1 MKNKAITFAILMATL
16 LTSCSAETV
25 TPPAAPTTQAEAT
38 QSTLTENAS
47 PPNIILVIADDV
59 GIDSSPCYEV
69 GAEKPNMPNLEAL
82 CESGVVFDNVWA
94 TPACSSTRAAILTGQ
109 YGLRTDVL
117 AAGERLE
124 DTESIFDI
132 LSNNTPIPYSNAVI
146 GKWHVGGKQPDP
158 NHPALFGVE
167 HYAGFLT
174 SGLKDYYEWE
184 ITEDGVRSHVSG
196 YATTVFTDKA
206 LEWIEEQDQPWFLW
220 LAYNAPHSPLH
231 LPPEGLYTQQGLTG
245 TPPDIKQNPRP
256 YYFAALEALDFE
268 MGRLLN
274 SLSPEVRANTVVIFI
289 GDNGTHGT
297 VSQPPFDP
305 ERTKFTVYEGGIHV
319 PMVIAG
325 DGVSRMGERE
335 DALINITDLFA
346 TIAEMAGVAEVSQPD
361 SLSFMDALT
370 SPSFAGRE
378 YAYSEFRFDDGTTAW
393 TVRNLQYK
401 LIEYSDGRMELYDLS
416 ADPFENNDL
425 LANGISDE
433 WTAVISELENYRKGL
448 QP

>member
-1 MKNKAITFAILMATL
+1 MQNKTITIAILIATL
-16 LTSCSAETV
+16 LTSCSAEAAS
-25 TPPAAPTTQAEAT
+25 TPVAPTTQVEAT
-38 QSTLTENAS
+38 LPATIEDAS

-82 CESGVVFDNVWA
+82 CKSGVVFDNVWA

-109 YGLRTDVL
+109 YGLRTGVL

-124 DTESIFDI
+124 DTESIFDV
-132 LSNNTPIPYSNAVI
+132 LSKDAPVSYANSVI

-158 NHPALFGVE
+158 NHPATFGVD
-167 HYAGFLT
+167 HYAGFLS

-184 ITEDGVRSHVSG
+184 ITEDGVRSQVNG

-206 LEWIEEQDQPWFLW
+206 LDWVEAQDSPWFLW
-220 LAYNAPHSPLH
+220 LAYNAPHVPIH
-231 LPPEGLYTQQGLTG
+231 LPPDGMYTQQGLTG
-245 TPPDIKQNPRP
+245 TPRNMRQNTRS

-289 GDNGTHGT
+289 GDNGSHDT
-297 VSQPPFDP
+297 VSQGFDP
-305 ERTKFTVYEGGIHV
+305 EKTKFTVYEGGIHV
-319 PMVIAG
+319 PMIIAG
-325 DGVSRMGERE
+325 DGVTQMGTRE

-346 TIAEMAGVAEVSQPD
+346 TIAELAGAAEVSQPD
-361 SLSFMDALT
+361 SMSFMDALT
-370 SPSFAGRE
+370 SPNFAGRE
-378 YAYSEFRFDDGTTAW
+378 YAYSEFRFDDGSTVW
-393 TVRNLQYK
+393 TVRDQQFK
-401 LIEYSDGRMELYDLS
+401 LIEYSDGRRELYDLS
-416 ADPFENNDL
+416 TDLFESNDL
-425 LANGISDE
+425 LAGGMSE
-433 WTAVISELENYRKGL
+433 EMAAVVSELENYRNGL

>member
-1 MKNKAITFAILMATL
+1 MIKNKAVTFAILIATL
-16 LTSCSAETV
+16 LTSCSAEVVSTPVVSTV
-25 TPPAAPTTQAEAT
+25 SAEAT
-38 QSTLTENAS
+38 LPASIENTS

-59 GIDSSPCYEV
+59 GIDSSPCYEI

-82 CESGVVFDNVWA
+82 CKSGVVFDNVWA
-94 TPACSSTRAAILTGQ
+94 TPACSSTRAAILSGQ
-109 YGLRTDVL
+109 YGLHNGVL

-132 LSNNTPIPYSNAVI
+132 LSKNVPVPYENAVI

-158 NHPALFGVE
+158 NHPAIFGVN
-167 HYAGFLT
+167 HYAGFLS

-184 ITEDGVRSHVSG
+184 ITEDGVRSQVNG

-206 LEWIEEQDQPWFLW
+206 LEWVEAQDSPWFLW
-220 LAYNAPHSPLH
+220 LAYNAPHVPNH
-231 LPPEGLYTQQGLTG
+231 IPPDGMYTQQGLTG
-245 TPPDIKQNPRP
+245 TPRDMRQNTRS

-274 SLSPEVRANTVVIFI
+274 SLSPEVRPNTVVIFI
-289 GDNGTHGT
+289 GDNGSHDT
-297 VSQPPFDP
+297 VSQGYDP
-305 ERTKFTVYEGGIHV
+305 EKTKFTVYEGGIHV

-325 DGVSRMGERE
+325 DGVTQMGTRE

-346 TIAEMAGVAEVSQPD
+346 TIAEMAGVAEVFQPD
-361 SLSFMDALT
+361 SVSFMDALT
-370 SPSFAGRE
+370 NSNFAGRE
-378 YAYSEFRFDDGTTAW
+378 YAYSEFRFDDGSTTW

-401 LIEYSDGRMELYDLS
+401 LIVYSDGRRELYDLS
-416 ADPFENNDL
+416 VDLFESNDL
-425 LANGISDE
+425 LAGGIAE
-433 WTAVISELENYRKGL
+433 EMAAVISEFENYRKGL